1 MCHLCRDKARCL
13 HVRTV
18 SSCVSDKE
26 YAAIVEFANQYGET
40 MSSAIKKAIF
50 DVAALTN
57 EDSPSGYMLKLEEPE
72 GKDEYGNSLGDVLF
86 SDNIDKVREIAGLPE
101 LDLFGYKRKRKEGKP
116 SDAKQSNEQEQ
127 GKKEW
132 IDRADKAIEEKF
144 QDKADNIIKLFED
157 YGKYKRSSQY

>member
-1 MCHLCRDKARCL
+1 M
-13 HVRTV
+13 RTV

-50 DVAALTN
+50 DVAALAR
-57 EDSPSGYMLKLEEPE
+57 EDCPSGFELNMESRE
-72 GKDEYGNSLGDVLF
+72 GKDEYGHDLDGILF
-86 SDNIDKVREIAGLPE
+86 SDNVDKVRQILGWKEI
-101 LDLFGYKRKRKEGKP
+101 DLWGYKEEKREGKS

-132 IDRADKAIEEKF
+132 IDRADKVIEEKF

-157 YGKYKRSSQY
+157 YGKYKRSSQC

>member
-1 MCHLCRDKARCL
+1 M
-13 HVRTV
+13 RTV

-50 DVAALTN
+50 DVAALAR
-57 EDSPSGYMLKLEEPE
+57 EDCPSGFELNMESRE
-72 GKDEYGNSLGDVLF
+72 GKDEDGNSLSGILF
-86 SDNIDKVREIAGLPE
+86 SDNVDKVRQILGWKEI
-101 LDLFGYKRKRKEGKP
+101 DLWGYKEEKEGKP

-132 IDRADKAIEEKF
+132 IDRADRAIEEKF

>member
-1 MCHLCRDKARCL
+1 MDYLCRDKARYL

-50 DVAALTN
+50 DVAALAR
-57 EDSPSGYMLKLEEPE
+57 EDCPSGFELNMESRE
-72 GKDEYGNSLGDVLF
+72 GKDEDGNSLSGILF
-86 SDNIDKVREIAGLPE
+86 SGNVDKVRQILGWKEI
-101 LDLFGYKRKRKEGKP
+101 DLWGYKEEKEGKS

-144 QDKADNIIKLFED
+144 QEKADNIIKLFED
-157 YGKYKRSSQY
+157 YGKYKRSS